1 MNAELEG
8 DGQVIPDAI
17 RDLLEQRARYHDWL
31 QKLEDVGGKYRPE
44 VADRVR
50 TDYRARLSSVEKELH
65 GHRSVLEGS
74 LEEHGG
80 RLDEL
85 SRRHEEHAARLE
97 EAELRFQVGE
107 FEQSEWDERRG
118 EGERE
123 LARVTEEL
131 EAERAAVRELEGVL
145 AEVGGE
151 AERAATMQVEPG
163 AWSGAAAAA
172 VAGGAPEIEFRDEEP
187 ELEEQ
192 AEPTDEAADGDVDVR
207 GERPVEPR
215 GGAGEATFPEV
226 DEAMPAAGAA
236 AEVEE
241 APPAEDDFLDEL
253 EFLESLSLDDP
264 ESFDAVSRM
273 LEEEGG
279 EPDGD
284 GSGRGG
290 AG

>member
-1 MNAELEG
+1 
-8 DGQVIPDAI
+8 
-17 RDLLEQRARYHDWL
+17 
-31 QKLEDVGGKYRPE
+31 
-44 VADRVR
+44 
-50 TDYRARLSSVEKELH
+50 
-65 GHRSVLEGS
+65 
-74 LEEHGG
+74 
-80 RLDEL
+80 
-85 SRRHEEHAARLE
+85 
-97 EAELRFQVGE
+97 
-107 FEQSEWDERRG
+107 
-118 EGERE
+118 
-123 LARVTEEL
+123 
-131 EAERAAVRELEGVL
+131 
-145 AEVGGE
+145 
-151 AERAATMQVEPG
+151 
-163 AWSGAAAAA
+163 
-172 VAGGAPEIEFRDEEP
+172 
-187 ELEEQ
+187 
-192 AEPTDEAADGDVDVR
+192 
-207 GERPVEPR
+207 VEPR